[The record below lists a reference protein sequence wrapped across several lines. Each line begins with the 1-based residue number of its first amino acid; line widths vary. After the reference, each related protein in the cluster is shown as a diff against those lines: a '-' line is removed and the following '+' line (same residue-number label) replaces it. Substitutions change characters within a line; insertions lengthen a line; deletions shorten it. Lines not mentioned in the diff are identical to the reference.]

1 MYTDRMCSTTILI
14 WTNWIILRMKLPYI
28 SVFISITKI
37 EMAPPPIIDKKM
49 VLSRWNFFFKKL
61 RSGINISYYSY
72 NNSHLQV
79 LFHIIAEHM
88 AISFF
93 SIFGKLDFSP
103 FLSMNLKKEVLHNF
117 YSSVLQSLLEKRM
130 KIVFVKEVIVQTIK
144 FPEAAAVT
152 LKKLFFSKGKK

>member
-1 MYTDRMCSTTILI
+1 MYTDRMCSTTLI

-28 SVFISITKI
+28 SVFVSITKI
-37 EMAPPPIIDKKM
+37 EMAPPPIIDKKNGAIQM
-49 VLSRWNFFFKKL
+49 ELLFLKKL

-144 FPEAAAVT
+144 FPEAAAAVT
-152 LKKLFFSKGKK
+152 LKKLFFF